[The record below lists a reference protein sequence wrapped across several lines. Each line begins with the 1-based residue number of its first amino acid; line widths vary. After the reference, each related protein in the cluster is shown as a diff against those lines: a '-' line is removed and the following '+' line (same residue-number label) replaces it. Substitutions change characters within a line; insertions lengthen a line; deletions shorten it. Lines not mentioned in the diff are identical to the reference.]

1 MPGDQVVEPSKTT
14 IVIDDQKYTLE
25 NLSEAVKAQIVSV
38 QFADARIVALKNEL
52 ALAETA
58 RMAYLRALKGELESQ
73 QS

>member
-14 IVIDDQKYTLE
+14 IVIDDQMYTLE